1 MEKPVLLQ
9 VTPLQELRHQYA
21 GYQSLTDIP
30 KAAEIHEDLA
40 DFAGQYA
47 NTSTRDVVEV
57 LKGLRHVYGSVQL
70 LGILLKREGPDF
82 SLGEYTVRERL
93 EMYHSEAGQCR
104 CLKSTTY

>member
-1 MEKPVLLQ
+1 M
-9 VTPLQELRHQYA
+9 TPLQELRHQYA

-30 KAAEIHEDLA
+30 KAVEIHEDLA

-82 SLGEYTVRERL
+82 SLGDTTVRERI
-93 EMYHSEAGQCR
+93 EIYHSEAGQAR
-104 CLKSTTY
+104 